1 MEPIAE
7 SSPRFRARMAGVFAV
22 LMFVSGG
29 IATFARRGLVVG
41 GDAAT
46 TAANIM
52 AHQSMYLLG
61 FAGDLLVVATYVA
74 LVGLFYRVLKP
85 VNRSVSLIAA
95 FLGIMGCA
103 VQASASVFEIAP
115 LTVLGGASYLGVFKV
130 EQLQA
135 LAYMFL
141 KIYSQGYGI
150 ALVFFA
156 FFGVLTG
163 YLVFKSTF
171 LPRILGALM
180 MLAGLSWLTFLWP
193 PFATKYFPFILA
205 TAFGEGLLYLWLLVK
220 GVDSAKW
227 KERAEAARIAEP
239 I

>member
-1 MEPIAE
+1 MEPIGE
-7 SSPRFRARMAGVFAV
+7 SSPRFRARMAGFFAL

-29 IATFARRGLVVG
+29 LGTFARRGIIVSG
-41 GDAAT
+41 NAAT

-52 AHQSMYLLG
+52 AHPSMYLLG

-74 LVGLFYRVLKP
+74 VVALFYRMLKP

-95 FLGIMGCA
+95 FLGVVACA
-103 VQASASVFEIAP
+103 IQATSAIFQIAP
-115 LTVLGGASYLGVFKV
+115 LTVLEGASYLNVFKV

-156 FFGVLTG
+156 LFGVLTG

-193 PFATKYFPFILA
+193 PFATKYFPYILV
-205 TAFGEGLLYLWLLVK
+205 TAFGEALLYLWLLVK

-227 KERAEAARIAEP
+227 KERADAARIAEP

>member
-1 MEPIAE
+1 MESIGEA
-7 SSPRFRARMAGVFAV
+7 PRFRARMAGVFAA
-22 LMFVSGG
+22 LMFVAGG
-29 IATFARRGLVVG
+29 IGTIARRGLIVS

-52 AHQSMYLLG
+52 AHPSMYLLG
-61 FAGDLLVVATYVA
+61 FTGDLLVVATYVA
-74 LVGLFYRVLKP
+74 VVGLFYRMLKP

-95 FLGIMGCA
+95 FLGVIACA
-103 VQASASVFEIAP
+103 IQAASAIFQIAP
-115 LTVLGGASYLGVFKV
+115 LTVLGGASYLGVFKG

-141 KIYSQGYGI
+141 RIYSQGYGI

-171 LPRILGALM
+171 LPRILGALL

-193 PFATKYFPFILA
+193 PFATKYFPFIMM
-205 TAFGEGLLYLWLLVK
+205 TAIGEALLYLWLLVK

-227 KERAEAARIAEP
+227 NERAEEARIAEP

>member
-1 MEPIAE
+1 MEPIGE
-7 SSPRFRARMAGVFAV
+7 SSPRFRARMAGFFAF

-29 IATFARRGLVVG
+29 LGTFARRGIIVS

-46 TAANIM
+46 TAANIL
-52 AHQSMYLLG
+52 AHQSMYLMG
-61 FAGDLLVVATYVA
+61 FADDLLVVATYVA
-74 LVGLFYRVLKP
+74 VVGLFYRMLKP

-95 FLGIMGCA
+95 FLGVIACA
-103 VQASASVFEIAP
+103 IQATAAVFQLAP

-141 KIYSQGYGI
+141 KIYSQAYGI

-171 LPRILGALM
+171 LPRILGGLM

-193 PFATKYFPFILA
+193 PFAIKYFPYILA
-205 TAFGEGLLYLWLLVK
+205 TALGEGLLYLWLLVK
-220 GVDSAKW
+220 GVDPEKW
-227 KERAEAARIAEP
+227 KERANAARIAEP